1 MSTGRSKKQANHTDS
16 AIRSVTVIAGEP
28 GTSGRSIYK
37 EIGEDV
43 YFYVSGSRD
52 VDGVEEKRVAV
63 FGGDVVISGSL
74 RVEGCEL
81 TGSFNFDC
89 DTLELT
95 GSIDVEG
102 VGRFTENIS
111 TTNITTLEGDPFFV
125 AGTGLVL
132 STAASGQIT
141 VSAKDNITWNEKLT
155 GDVDGMNKEFLLS
168 GQPVSSNS
176 LMVFMNGVLQ
186 EFGSM
191 NDFTLDGAKVVFI
204 NAPPVGSKII
214 ATYSK

>member
-1 MSTGRSKKQANHTDS
+1 MSTGRSKKQANHADG
-16 AIRSVTVIAGEP
+16 AIRSVTVLAGEP
-28 GTSGRSIYK
+28 GASKSIYR

-43 YFYVSGSRD
+43 YFYVSGSKD
-52 VDGVEEKRVAV
+52 ATNVEEKRVAV

-95 GSIDVEG
+95 GSIDVDG

-111 TTNITTLEGDPFFV
+111 TTNITTLDGDPFFV
-125 AGTGLVL
+125 TGAGLVL

-141 VSAKDNITWNEKLT
+141 ISAKDNITWNEKLT

-168 GQPVSSNS
+168 DQPASSNS